1 MNLFNWRRLNC
12 CFKLFCWLYNIFL
25 SQFSQNLDDDMKWKT
40 CVIGRVEWERE
51 REYSSQTVGVASM
64 HFQFLTRRRP
74 RQATSPEIQ
83 KFRSQQHNNS
93 SQIIGKYIH
102 TISMTHIKRS
112 SEFMLSTSTHVSAVA
127 TLFSRNELF
136 VSDIR
141 DNIQRLKFIGK
152 TLYTTIFFII
162 FSISISRVHH
172 VQRESFMNMEK
183 FQYFSN
189 IRWAVLLGY
198 AVERE
203 RFERGW
209 EKKCN
214 NNIKFNLNL

>member
-1 MNLFNWRRLNC
+1 
-12 CFKLFCWLYNIFL
+12 
-25 SQFSQNLDDDMKWKT
+25 MK
-40 CVIGRVEWERE
+40 IGRRVVEIEF
-51 REYSSQTVGVASM
+51 SDSKSM
-64 HFQFLTRRRP
+64 HVSSSSSRQPSKLPLKSKVISRAATMLTN
-74 RQATSPEIQ
+74 
-83 KFRSQQHNNS
+83 H
-93 SQIIGKYIH
+93 GKYIH

-189 IRWAVLLGY
+189 IR
-198 AVERE
+198 
-203 RFERGW
+203 
-209 EKKCN
+209 
-214 NNIKFNLNL
+214 